1 MRRLI
6 KVIDE
11 VALYF
16 TLLAIVYFW
25 VGFLIISLLSYV
37 NRT

>member
-6 KVIDE
+6 KVFDE
-11 VALYF
+11 VALCF
-16 TLLAIVYFW
+16 TMLAMVYFW

-37 NRT
+37 SKS